1 MTVINTNVS
10 ATLASNAIVRNDRAM
25 STAMER
31 LSTGLR
37 INSAGDDAAGLAIA
51 SRMRSQ
57 VEGLEQAAR
66 NANDAVSMI
75 QTAEGAY
82 VEVSNMLSRMKEL
95 AVQASSGTY
104 SDTDR
109 AALNLEFGQLQAEMQ
124 RIAGN
129 TQWNGFNILDGNS
142 SSVSYQVGAGSGQT
156 MSVAFNTLYKT
167 TWSAT
172 AAPAASRNEGPDP
185 GDGSGAINRSVQYAV
200 DFSGVTAGAARAN
213 VLADSTAHDPNLHH
227 YLKFTVV
234 DGASNEVDVLIRVTD
249 EILTA
254 VDAGGG
260 RVTVDTNDPEVAY
273 IDGGR
278 SSLATV
284 LSGAGSAGIV
294 IRFGS
299 DNTAGGANAADSIQI
314 EATTGNEGFG
324 IKGNALALVTG
335 EVSSLD
341 SYDVSSA
348 ANAQKSVA
356 ELDALITKVAAGRA
370 KYGAYINRLEY
381 ASDNLSNV
389 AQNTDASRSRIEDAD
404 YAAETSELARTQ
416 IIAQASTAM
425 LAQANQSKQSVL
437 ALLQ

>member
-10 ATLASNAIVRNDRAM
+10 ATLASNAISRNDRAM

-57 VEGLEQAAR
+57 VDGLEQAAR
-66 NANDAVSMI
+66 NANDGISMI

-82 VEVSNMLSRMKEL
+82 IEVSNMLARMKEL

-104 SDTDR
+104 SNTDR
-109 AALNLEFGQLQAEMQ
+109 AALNLEFGQLQSEMQ

-129 TQWNGFNILDGNS
+129 TQWNGFNILDGAAGGS
-142 SSVSYQVGAGSGQT
+142 SATVNYQVGAGSGQT
-156 MSVAFNTLYKT
+156 MAATFNTLYKSVAT
-167 TWSAT
+167 ST
-172 AAPAASRNEGPDP
+172 AAANGQ
-185 GDGSGAINRSVQYAV
+185 DGAGGNKEQYAV
-200 DFSGVTAGAARAN
+200 TIDAANAAAG
-213 VLADSTAHDPNLHH
+213 D
-227 YLKFTVV
+227 YLKITLTDNGSNSV
-234 DGASNEVDVLIRVTD
+234 DLLLTLDQ
-249 EILTA
+249 TA
-254 VDAGGG
+254 VDALNVAGGSA
-260 RVTVDTNDPEVAY
+260 VDTVVNGDIKYADNGY
-273 IDGGR
+273 TT
-278 SSLATV
+278 LTTV
-284 LSGAGSAGIV
+284 LGQAGHAGVAIKLGTADGTATQTANRIWIEGSAVNQAFSIATGGVSIV
-294 IRFGS
+294 R
-299 DNTAGGANAADSIQI
+299 
-314 EATTGNEGFG
+314 
-324 IKGNALALVTG
+324 G

-341 SYDVSSA
+341 AFDISSA
-348 ANAQKSVA
+348 TNAQKSVA
-356 ELDALITKVAAGRA
+356 ELDSLITTVAAGRA

-381 ASDNLSNV
+381 ASDNLMNV

>member
-10 ATLASNAIVRNDRAM
+10 ATLASNAITRNDRAM

-37 INSAGDDAAGLAIA
+37 INSASDDAAGLAIA

-57 VEGLEQAAR
+57 VDGLEQAAR
-66 NANDAVSMI
+66 NANDGISMI

-82 VEVSNMLSRMKEL
+82 IEVSNMLGRMKEL

-129 TQWNGFNILDGNS
+129 TQWNGFNILDGAAGGTSATVN
-142 SSVSYQVGAGSGQT
+142 YQVGAGSGQT
-156 MSVAFNTLYKT
+156 MAATFNTLYKSVATSTGVANPAQGAGGDSEDFEATISGTNAAAGDYLKITLTDDTASKNIDVLIHLNANMVSALQAAAGAAVQTVADADVHYIDNSTAT
-167 TWSAT
+167 TNKLDDVLA
-172 AAPAASRNEGPDP
+172 
-185 GDGSGAINRSVQYAV
+185 
-200 DFSGVTAGAARAN
+200 SGVTIKIGSDDAGA
-213 VLADSTAHDPNLHH
+213 
-227 YLKFTVV
+227 
-234 DGASNEVDVLIRVTD
+234 
-249 EILTA
+249 LTA
-254 VDAGGG
+254 NSVYVGAKGNDEPFTIATGGVSIIRG
-260 RVTVDTNDPEVAY
+260 EVA
-273 IDGGR
+273 
-278 SSLATV
+278 T
-284 LSGAGSAGIV
+284 
-294 IRFGS
+294 
-299 DNTAGGANAADSIQI
+299 
-314 EATTGNEGFG
+314 
-324 IKGNALALVTG
+324 
-335 EVSSLD
+335 LD
-341 SYDVSSA
+341 AVDISSA
-348 ANAQKSVA
+348 TNAQRAVG
-356 ELDALITKVAAGRA
+356 ELDTLITTVAAGRA

-381 ASDNLSNV
+381 ASDNLMNV
-389 AQNTDASRSRIEDAD
+389 AQNTDASRSQIEDAD